1 MVAVLVSDSMSLI
14 IQIPYVSVI
23 IHCLSFW
30 YWLISLSMMLSRYIH
45 VIANCRITFFLNLNN
60 ILLYYMTIFLSPFI
74 YLWNLYCS
82 YNLWIML
89 GCTWEGGYLFEII
102 ILIILAIYL
111 EVRLLDHSVV
121 LLIIFL
127 WNIHTIF
134 RSGCVIL
141 YPWWQCRRVPNS
153 SHSHQQLLSFLIFFI
168 FLSSLMWIISL
179 WLCFAFLNSFLFWYW
194 VVWIFVYLSY

>member
-60 ILLYYMTIFLSPFI
+60 ILLYYITIFLSPFI
-74 YLWNLYCS
+74 YLWNLYCF

-111 EVRLLDHSVV
+111 EVRLLDHAVV

-153 SHSHQQLLSFLIFFI
+153 SHSHQQLLSFFIFFYLFI
-168 FLSSLMWIISL
+168 LTDVNYLIVALFCISQ
-179 WLCFAFLNSFLFWYW
+179 
-194 VVWIFVYLSY
+194 